1 MKNEFDIMAF
11 AKKLCS
17 LAPRLGKNEQLA
29 TAYIKKTLIENGV
42 KYFSQRFKAVIPLWG
57 QAELIADGKKIACK
71 NTSLVSGKINGKD
84 NIVSSFPYLDDAKT
98 GYNIN
103 FSPHADTICTVGFYG
118 HPSVAIK
125 YSDLNKLFRAKIV
138 HGEVR
143 TKKYSYTSENILV
156 GNRKNPKFLVFAH
169 YDCVCKGGAVDNA
182 SGVAAVMHTII
193 KHPEIQ
199 KNTLFIF
206 SGCEEIS
213 YDKYDPS
220 GLGYRK
226 FEQTYSPLIKAAK
239 RIYVLDGLGNSN
251 PHFTHD
257 YPWLA
262 ITLQLKMLNS
272 IKDKTFLMQCEID
285 KILKVYHS
293 DEDTYDKIEKKYL
306 IKSAD
311 LLLNEMHKVQI
322 KFN

>member
-11 AKKLCS
+11 IKKLCS
-17 LAPRLGKNEQLA
+17 LAPRLGKNERL
-29 TAYIKKTLIENGV
+29 TAVYIKKTLIENRV
-42 KYFSQRFKAVIPLWG
+42 DYFSQRFKAVIPLWG
-57 QAELIADGKKIACK
+57 RAELLADGKRIACK
-71 NTSLVSGKINGKD
+71 NTSLVSGKISGKD

-103 FSPHADTICTVGFYG
+103 FSPYADTICTVGFYG

-125 YSDLNKLFRAKIV
+125 YSDLNKLFRAINV

-143 TKKYSYTSENILV
+143 TKKYSYTSENVLV

-182 SGVAAVMHTII
+182 SGVAAAMYMII
-193 KHPEIQ
+193 KHPEIL
-199 KNTLFIF
+199 KNALFIF

-220 GLGYRK
+220 GLGYRQ
-226 FEQTYSPLIKAAK
+226 FEQAYAPLIKAAK
-239 RIYVLDGLGNSN
+239 RVYVLDGLGNSN
-251 PHFTHD
+251 PHFTRD
-257 YPWLA
+257 YSWLA
-262 ITLQLKMLNS
+262 ITLQLKMLKS
-272 IKDKTFLMQCEID
+272 IKNKTSLMQCEVN

-293 DEDTYDKIEKKYL
+293 DEDTFDKIEKKYL

-311 LLLNEMHKVQI
+311 LLLKDMNKVQI